1 MAQQERSDKTQ
12 SRQFFS
18 RRELRTLEKFADV
31 AIDGHEEPIS
41 PRDIAFNIDAQIAR
55 TESNRTQSVK
65 LVLFVVE
72 YILPLL
78 SFRPPFSWMS
88 KKMRRRFI
96 DRKLANPR
104 GLFRNLLQSLARIK
118 ILFLTGYYVDPCVFE
133 SVNFPPIEG
142 RDKYKDKLTEL
153 GPADGV
159 NPVKLFE
166 PTSTTIEAE
175 VCVIGSGAGG
185 AIVAYHAAKKYGRD
199 VVLIEE
205 GPYVHGM
212 EEISHDDSVMI
223 PKLYKEGGLQT
234 TVDLQMSILQGKC
247 LGGATF
253 INNAICFRLED
264 ETLSSPQGPSVL
276 KRWKQNGAHIDEARL
291 AESYTRVEDMLN
303 VGPLLD
309 RQEAGLPDI
318 DGGNVHALL
327 SGWKALVDA
336 GKAPADIKYD
346 RFKKN
351 YKRCLGCGSCPLA
364 CRYKRK
370 MSMVETYI
378 PAATDLG
385 ARVIVKCHAKKI
397 ETDGGVVAGVRCKR
411 KDGSDLFIRAKKVVV
426 SCGAVGS
433 SVLLIKSGIH
443 KRARHI
449 GSRFSFNANT
459 PLIARFPESVNPID
473 SFDGVQMG
481 SYIDNR
487 DFMLES
493 WFGSPYSFSVIV
505 PGWFGKHFQRMQAYN
520 RLAAAGVLIGTNNNA
535 RVKRLAFFR
544 NLFGPVAY
552 SMTDTDLERMRR
564 GMAQLAEVYFAA
576 GAESVFISS
585 FVLDLEMKASEFKDR
600 PDAIKAFI
608 DKHAQRQADL
618 NINSAHPQGGNPMS
632 DDKSIGA
639 VDSQFRVHGYDNLF
653 VCDASVFPTTISINP
668 QLTIMAM
675 ADYLGH
681 LGVL

>member
-1 MAQQERSDKTQ
+1 MMAQQESTGETR

-18 RRELRTLEKFADV
+18 RREMRTLEKFADV
-31 AIDGHEEPIS
+31 AIDGHKEPIS
-41 PRDIAFNIDAQIAR
+41 PRDIAFNIDEQIAR
-55 TESNRTQSVK
+55 TNSNRTRSLK
-65 LVLFVVE
+65 LVLFLVE

-88 KKMRRRFI
+88 KTMRRHFI

-104 GLFRNLLQSLARIK
+104 GLLSGLMQNLARVK
-118 ILFLTGYYVDPCVFE
+118 ILFLTGYYGDPRVFN
-133 SVNFPPIEG
+133 SVHFTWPDR
-142 RDKYKDKLTEL
+142 RDKYKGKLEEL

-159 NPVKLFE
+159 EPVELFE
-166 PTSTTIEAE
+166 PTSATLDAE
-175 VCVIGSGAGG
+175 VCVIGSGAAG
-185 AIVAYHAAKKYGRD
+185 AVVAYHAATKYGRD

-205 GPYVHGM
+205 GPYVQGM
-212 EEISHDDSVMI
+212 AEISHDDSQMI

-247 LGGATF
+247 LGGATY
-253 INNAICFRLED
+253 INNAICFRLGD
-264 ETLSSPQGPSVL
+264 EVLSPAQGPGVL
-276 KRWKQNGAHIDEARL
+276 RRWKQNGAHIDEGRL
-291 AESYTRVEDMLN
+291 AESYGRVEKMIN
-303 VGPLLD
+303 VGALD
-309 RQEAGLPDI
+309 DRAEEGFSDI
-318 DGGNVHALL
+318 GGENVAKLL

-336 GKAPADIKYD
+336 GKAPADIKSG

-351 YKRCLGCGSCPLA
+351 YRRCLGCGSCTLA

-378 PAATDLG
+378 PAAVKAG
-385 ARVIVKCHAKKI
+385 AKVIVNCHARQI
-397 ETDGGVVAGVRCKR
+397 ETNGRVVTGVRCKR
-411 KDGSDLFIRAKKVVV
+411 KDGGDLFIRAKKVVV
-426 SCGAVGS
+426 SCGAIGS
-433 SVLLIKSGIH
+433 SVLLMRSGIH
-443 KRARHI
+443 KRARRI

-459 PLIARFPESVNPID
+459 PLIARFPKPVN

-493 WFGSPYSFSVIV
+493 WFGSPYAFSVIV
-505 PGWFGKHFQRMQAYN
+505 PGWFGRHFQRMQEYD
-520 RLAAAGVLIGTNNNA
+520 RLATAGVLIGTNNNA
-535 RVKRLAFFR
+535 RVKRMAFFR

-552 SMTDTDLERMRR
+552 AMTDLDRERIRR

-576 GAESVFISS
+576 GAEVVYLSS

-608 DKHAQRQADL
+608 DKHARRQMDL

-632 DDKSIGA
+632 DDPRIGA

-653 VCDASVFPTTISINP
+653 VCDASVFPTTIRINP

-681 LGVL
+681 LDVL

>member
-1 MAQQERSDKTQ
+1 MAQQENADKAR

-18 RRELRTLEKFADV
+18 RREMRTLEKFADV
-31 AIDGHEEPIS
+31 AIEGHTEPIS
-41 PRDIAFNIDAQIAR
+41 PRDIAFNIDAQIAGIQ
-55 TESNRTQSVK
+55 SNRRNSVK

-72 YILPLL
+72 YVLPLL

-104 GLFRNLLQSLARIK
+104 GLFRGLLQNLARIK
-118 ILFLTGYYVDPCVFE
+118 ILFLTGYYGDPCVFD
-133 SVNFPPIEG
+133 SVNFKPVEEREKYEG
-142 RDKYKDKLTEL
+142 KLNEL
-153 GPADGV
+153 GPDDDV
-159 NPVKLFE
+159 KPVKLFE
-166 PTSTTIEAE
+166 PDSTTIDAE
-175 VCVIGSGAGG
+175 VCVIGSGAAG
-185 AIVAYHAAKKYGRD
+185 AIVAYHAAEKYRRG

-205 GPYVHGM
+205 GPYIQGKD
-212 EEISHDDSVMI
+212 EISHDDSEMI

-247 LGGATF
+247 LGGATY
-253 INNAICFRLED
+253 INNAICFRLDD
-264 ETLSSPQGPSVL
+264 ETLSPPKGPGVL

-291 AESYTRVEDMLN
+291 AESYGRVETMIN

-309 RQEAGLPDI
+309 RQEAGIPPI
-318 DGGNVHALL
+318 DGGNVDALL
-327 SGWKALVDA
+327 SGWKKLVAD
-336 GKAPADIKYD
+336 GKAPADI
-346 RFKKN
+346 RAELFKKN
-351 YKRCLGCGSCPLA
+351 YKRCLGCGSCTLA

-370 MSMVETYI
+370 MSMVETYL
-378 PAATDLG
+378 PAAAALD
-385 ARVIVKCHAKKI
+385 ARIIVNCHAKKI
-397 ETDGGVVAGVRCKR
+397 ETDGSVVTGVRCKR
-411 KDGSDLFIRAKKVVV
+411 KDGSDLFIKAKKVVV

-443 KRARHI
+443 KRAKRI

-459 PLIARFPESVNPID
+459 PLIARFPKPVK

-481 SYIDNR
+481 AYIDNR

-505 PGWFGKHFQRMQAYN
+505 PGWYGAHFERMQTYD
-520 RLAAAGVLIGTNNNA
+520 RLATAGVLIGTNNNA
-535 RVKRLAFFR
+535 RVKRTAFFR
-544 NLFGPVAY
+544 NLFGPVKY
-552 SMTDTDLERMRR
+552 SMTDNDLERLRR

-576 GAESVFISS
+576 GAKSVFLSS
-585 FVLDLEMKASEFKDR
+585 FVMDLEMKAADFKDK

-608 DKHAQRQADL
+608 DEHARRQADL

-632 DDKSIGA
+632 DDKRVGA
-639 VDSQFRVHGYDNLF
+639 VDSRFRVHGYDNLF
-653 VCDASVFPTTISINP
+653 VCDASVFPTTIKINP